1 MASRSDTPDNPY
13 IAARQEWTERYGSYV
28 KAANAYRTTTT
39 PVRRIQ
45 VDHLDDGQTGLRVN
59 FPTDEAVSGQVAVT
73 AKDFSGTAEAYTAQ
87 VDGQELN
94 LHPSLELG
102 AFFTFTVAFL
112 GCGTGTEAETFDA
125 VGPATVAAGGAA
137 SAWAAGT
144 PIAPKNIVAEQARL
158 TIVLRN
164 MSPLLVLRGRSDP
177 ATPHRDCRE
186 SEKELKHSQLQCK
199 FLRFLTRRIQV
210 PAGEPDPARSAGS
223 VVVTNEPRAATL
235 DV

>member
-1 MASRSDTPDNPY
+1 MTTRSLVLPTFE
-13 IAARQEWTERYGSYV
+13 IFAV
-28 KAANAYRTTTT
+28 KEYFPLEVTVVFA
-39 PVRRIQ
+39 I
-45 VDHLDDGQTGLRVN
+45 VDHFLPVHRCREAFTPFAVAVPFTVN
-59 FPTDEAVSGQVAVT
+59 FFFTRTV
-73 AKDFSGTAEAYTAQ
+73 
-87 VDGQELN
+87 
-94 LHPSLELG
+94 LG